1 MTTTPLYDIGES
13 RPKQVPPP
21 QTAEPEVLVKWVDEG
36 LYYTHP
42 LRVKDAARWRR
53 AELYDRGL
61 QWLKRARSG
70 YDEGASVSQWAEVYW
85 PQDSPDWIPTP
96 VFNEGFGARCNESAR
111 LGRPNYR
118 PKVDPRS
125 STPDLKSRE
134 GARATKE
141 MVVHRLDKMEWD
153 TKSAPLI
160 YYHMPLYGGSWW
172 KSEFVLAW
180 DKTTIA
186 PVTGAAQCAGPTC
199 DFTLAS
205 KTVSPRLMG
214 QFGLTENAGR
224 ATPDGGVKIDHC
236 PRCDDHPPMLPL
248 KPTMQEAQTSKD
260 SLGRPLGK
268 EQPLGD
274 WVMSVPNP
282 NDMFVFNQGLG
293 AVPGQITDFVHAH
306 VETMDWVAL
315 HYPDKVDAVR
325 PENPAA
331 LAKYHP
337 VAGSPDSMGR
347 GLMSAK
353 SFDGCVRIVER
364 HKHPFMERS
373 RDLDGRGVWKINK
386 GRSVVRAGKTIL
398 LDDHMMIESLNFPGE
413 QNERVIVDYIPWE
426 FQDGGQRLEGMS
438 LWDIMFDPQ
447 DAENEGISQR
457 QAVRQR
463 MAVPMYLFLKQH
475 NLEIQA
481 MSSGIP
487 GRMAVIDAVE
497 EAPNMTPSIINNST
511 IDQGVSLE
519 IEHAQR
525 AIDRLSS
532 NIEVEKGQ
540 IPGGGVTAAQAIVS
554 LKTFAGEKREPRLA
568 RIKNSLRRG
577 WKHGA
582 RLMEAMYIEPR
593 EAYYTDSDGSK
604 RTRNIH
610 GKDFARQTE
619 VEVDAEPD
627 FDTKAKNSAATRD
640 LITLRVVDPATLR
653 GQKARTLANLLD
665 APPELFEDD
674 DLQRDAAERE
684 WIAFKEEQRVPQVD
698 PSLDDHGA
706 HYETHGRDA
715 HQEWFRDLEDRG
727 DWDGALKILEVNWF
741 EQLSMLAMTP
751 IMPGGATCLQD
762 RIVQLWMALLQQG
775 GYQPQGD
782 PEALAQV
789 LQWRAHMES
798 HRVGD
803 ETRQARAMMQPTL
816 PAPGAPATAA
826 GTQPTDQSP
835 PAQSAPQGSP
845 PAPAAGGVA

>member
-1 MTTTPLYDIGES
+1 
-13 RPKQVPPP
+13 
-21 QTAEPEVLVKWVDEG
+21 VDEG

-61 QWLKRARSG
+61 QWLMRAKSG
-70 YDEGASVSQWAEVYW
+70 YDEGRGTSQWIEAFWSADDPNY
-85 PQDSPDWIPTP
+85 IPMP
-96 VFNEGFGARCNESAR
+96 VFNEGFGARSNESAR

-118 PKVDPRS
+118 PMVDPRS
-125 STPDLKSRE
+125 ATPDLASRE
-134 GARATKE
+134 GARNTKD
-141 MVVHRLDKMEWD
+141 MVVHRLDQMEWD
-153 TKSAPLI
+153 TKEAPLI
-160 YYHMPLYGGSWW
+160 YYHMPLYGGAWW
-172 KSEFVLAW
+172 KSEFVLSW
-180 DKTTIA
+180 DKTTIV
-186 PVTGAAQCAGPTC
+186 PVTGAAQCAGPEC

-205 KTVSPRLMG
+205 KTVPRPLLG
-214 QFGLTENAGR
+214 KFPLLAENAAS

-236 PRCDDHPPMLPL
+236 PRCDDHPPMLPF
-248 KPTMQEAQTSKD
+248 KPTMQEAQGTRD
-260 SLGRPLGK
+260 SLGRPMGQ

-282 NDMFVFNQGLG
+282 NDMFVYNQGLG
-293 AVPGQITDFVHAH
+293 SGPGRIDDFVHAH
-306 VETMDWVAL
+306 VETLDWVAL
-315 HYPDKVDAVR
+315 HYPSKVDEVR

-331 LAKYHP
+331 LAKFHP
-337 VAGSPDSMGR
+337 VAGAPDIMGR

-364 HKHPFMERS
+364 HKKPFMQRS
-373 RDLDGRGVWKINK
+373 LDETTGKGVWKMNK
-386 GRSVVRAGKTIL
+386 GRSVVRAGKKIL
-398 LDDHMMIESLNFPGE
+398 LDTDLMLESLNFPGE
-413 QNERVIVDYIPWE
+413 YNERVIVDYIPWE
-426 FQDGGQRLEGMS
+426 FRDGGQRLEGIS
-438 LWDIMFDPQ
+438 LWDLLFDPQ

-475 NLEIQA
+475 NLEILPMMA
-481 MSSGIP
+481 GIP
-487 GRMAVIDAVE
+487 GRMAVIEAVE
-497 EAPNMTPSIINNST
+497 EAPNVTPQIINNTT

-540 IPGGGVTAAQAIVS
+540 VPGGGVTAAQAIVS

-577 WKHGA
+577 WRHGA
-582 RLMEAMYIEPR
+582 KLMEAMYIEPR
-593 EAYYTDSDGSK
+593 PADFTDSDGSK

-619 VEVDAEPD
+619 VDVDAEPD
-627 FDTKAKNSAATRD
+627 FDVKAKNSAATRD
-640 LITLRVVDPATLR
+640 LISLRVVDPATLR
-653 GQKARTLANLLD
+653 GQKARTLAKLLD
-665 APPELFEDD
+665 APQELFEDD

-706 HYETHGRDA
+706 HYETHGRAA

-727 DWDGALKILEVNWF
+727 DWDGALKILEVGWF
-741 EQLSMLAMTP
+741 EQLQMLAMTP
-751 IMPGGATCLQD
+751 IAPGGATSLQD
-762 RIVQLWMALLQQG
+762 RIVQLWQALLAQGMYQPKDPQALLQ
-775 GYQPQGD
+775 
-782 PEALAQV
+782 L
-789 LQWRAHMES
+789 LQWRAHMEA

-826 GTQPTDQSP
+826 GTQPTDQTP

-845 PAPAAGGVA
+845 PAPSGSTPGGVA